1 MAGRDQS
8 PKINTLLRITDQ
20 GRGWFM
26 VLGSFEFHQCLARR
40 VDSRQEIAGTSQ
52 MDRRSKN
59 MLGRIAASLIRQW
72 ATVFLT
78 ITAWLLLSNHCAL
91 GLSGTLVEADSVLR
105 GCPMHSAPAKGKPAA
120 NLPCCKELRAI
131 ASHAGKSI
139 AAGASRPV
147 GVRDYVAAIFLM
159 PPRVTARVP
168 ALDTGPPQTL
178 SFAES
183 ILQRSILAHAPP
195 AGLTRL

>member
-1 MAGRDQS
+1 
-8 PKINTLLRITDQ
+8 
-20 GRGWFM
+20 
-26 VLGSFEFHQCLARR
+26 
-40 VDSRQEIAGTSQ
+40 
-52 MDRRSKN
+52 

-91 GLSGTLVEADSVLR
+91 GLSGALMETDSEF
-105 GCPMHSAPAKGKPAA
+105 GACPMHSAPAKGKPAA

-131 ASHAGKSI
+131 ASHAGKNV
-139 AAGASRPV
+139 AAGAGRLG
-147 GVRDYVAAIFLM
+147 GVRDYAAAIFLM
-159 PPRVTARVP
+159 PPRVAASVLV
-168 ALDTGPPQTL
+168 LDTGPPHSL

-195 AGLTRL
+195 AGLTRQ